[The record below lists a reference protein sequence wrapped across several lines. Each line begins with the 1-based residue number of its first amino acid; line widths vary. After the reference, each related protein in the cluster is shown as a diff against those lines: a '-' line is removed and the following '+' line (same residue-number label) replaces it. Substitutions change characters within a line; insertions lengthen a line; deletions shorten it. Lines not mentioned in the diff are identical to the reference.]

1 MLCHLL
7 SPYKFHQAFL
17 QTVRKRGTAVILVK
31 GKANLLGVFAW
42 CICLLYARYA
52 RISTWWLPT
61 QVEIIKTNDKWEI
74 LGVRFD
80 GTTYL
85 PIRTRIATRS
95 ISAWR
100 SRTLSNQKPS
110 SIPFQNDHHK
120 HPHPLFFCD
129 FCETWNFFKKKKKK
143 TNSSTRYELPESGAL
158 ERYANHHNTYIT
170 NGRIIRVMNSQ

>member
-1 MLCHLL
+1 M
-7 SPYKFHQAFL
+7 
-17 QTVRKRGTAVILVK
+17 ILVK

-85 PIRTRIATRS
+85 PIRR
-95 ISAWR
+95 
-100 SRTLSNQKPS
+100 
-110 SIPFQNDHHK
+110 
-120 HPHPLFFCD
+120 
-129 FCETWNFFKKKKKK
+129 
-143 TNSSTRYELPESGAL
+143 ELPREVSAL
-158 ERYANHHNTYIT
+158 EDQEPPLNDQIKW
-170 NGRIIRVMNSQ
+170 NSCSLDIVV